1 MDENTL
7 SELQPYDDQE
17 VDDLLG
23 KAINDTDYP
32 LDKEYY
38 ATEVELDE
46 DEESESVQ
54 TASEDGN
61 CLGYISEP
69 GGKGDKERG
78 QIKGRCH

>member
-7 SELQPYDDQE
+7 SELQPYEDEE

-23 KAINDTDYP
+23 KAIKDTDYP

-38 ATEVELDE
+38 ATEEELDE

-61 CLGYISEP
+61 YLDYINGP
-69 GGKGDKERG
+69 GGKGDKEPG
-78 QIKGRCH
+78 QRKGRCH